1 MSAGQVE
8 GLGPALAQVEGPLVR
23 VLASMEAAG
32 LAVSRA
38 VVRQHKVLCRFR
50 V

>member
-1 MSAGQVE
+1 ME

-23 VLASMEAAG
+23 VLAFMEAAG

-38 VVRQHKVLCRFR
+38 VVRQHKVPLLC
-50 V
+50 